1 MFPNMHLCDVLKRKI
16 YIVSEEQFPEDCEIM
31 ITQWLFEVIFH
42 HLQQKYVIRFL
53 RRKKFSTHISLQT
66 LSIQRGKRRF
76 FGEKKFSE
84 ASITF
89 PGTKVRL
96 GSIMQRRGLGLN

>member
-16 YIVSEEQFPEDCEIM
+16 CIVSEEQFPEDCEIM

-53 RRKKFSTHISLQT
+53 RRKKIWHPYISTDTIDPT
-66 LSIQRGKRRF
+66 RKKKIIWR
-76 FGEKKFSE
+76 KKFSE

-89 PGTKVRL
+89 PGTKVRP

>member
-53 RRKKFSTHISLQT
+53 RRKKSLAPIY
-66 LSIQRGKRRF
+66 LYRHYRSNE
-76 FGEKKFSE
+76 EKEDSLAKK
-84 ASITF
+84 I
-89 PGTKVRL
+89 
-96 GSIMQRRGLGLN
+96 

>member
-76 FGEKKFSE
+76 FGEKNLARPVSPFLVRRLDLDRLCRGE
-84 ASITF
+84 AW
-89 PGTKVRL
+89 V
-96 GSIMQRRGLGLN
+96 